1 MPRLGQSR
9 MHHAGDGL
17 RNPAGRI
24 SYIRRRARAVKMM
37 PVSLLLGARF
47 LFAVDFSVGLRIGPG
62 PRAHDHHWDRDY
74 DRDHESDH

>member
-1 MPRLGQSR
+1 
-9 MHHAGDGL
+9 
-17 RNPAGRI
+17 
-24 SYIRRRARAVKMM
+24 VKMM
-37 PVSLLLGARF
+37 PISLLLGARF